1 MKNKGGSKMPK
12 DQLIERLQKIRHEL
26 DDISEN
32 NFSGFTL
39 KYCMGSILTEL
50 DTIITKLS
58 DDKLNVKSEDE
69 IEMTDEVDVAKYS
82 ALLQESYKRI
92 RTNEAKD
99 NSIEQKITNLNDK
112 LVEALQ
118 KMEDKKLIEREI
130 VNLNAKVV
138 ETLQKMRNERLIGK
152 LRGIGNH
159 LINIGET
166 AIKGDSQTKFLVIL
180 DHSVEATREINN
192 IILEIENE

>member
-1 MKNKGGSKMPK
+1 MKNKGGSKMSK

-26 DDISEN
+26 DGISEN
-32 NFSGFTL
+32 SFSGFTL
-39 KYCMGSILTEL
+39 YYMGPVLTEL
-50 DTIITKLS
+50 DTIITELS
-58 DDKLNVKSEDE
+58 GDKLNVKSEDK
-69 IEMTDEVDVAKYS
+69 IEMTDEADVAKYS

-166 AIKGDSQTKFLVIL
+166 AIKGDPQTKFLVIL
-180 DHSVEATREINN
+180 DQSVEATKEINN

>member
-1 MKNKGGSKMPK
+1 MPK

-26 DDISEN
+26 DVISEN
-32 NFSGFTL
+32 SFSGFTL

-69 IEMTDEVDVAKYS
+69 IEMTDEADVAKYS
-82 ALLQESYKRI
+82 ALLQESYKRMLK
-92 RTNEAKD
+92 NEAKD
-99 NSIEQKITNLNDK
+99 NSIEQKIADLNDK
-112 LVEALQ
+112 VVEILQ
-118 KMEDKKLIEREI
+118 KMK
-130 VNLNAKVV
+130 
-138 ETLQKMRNERLIGK
+138 NERLIRQ

-166 AIKGDSQTKFLVIL
+166 AIKGDPQTKFLDIVGQS
-180 DHSVEATREINN
+180 DEARREINN

>member
-1 MKNKGGSKMPK
+1 MKNKGGSKMSK

-32 NFSGFTL
+32 SFSGFTL
-39 KYCMGSILTEL
+39 YCMGPVLTEL
-50 DTIITKLS
+50 DTIITELS
-58 DDKLNVKSEDE
+58 GDKLNVKSEDE
-69 IEMTDEVDVAKYS
+69 IEMTDEADVAKYS
-82 ALLQESYKRI
+82 ALLQESYKRMMK
-92 RTNEAKD
+92 NEAKD
-99 NSIEQKITNLNDK
+99 NSIEQKIADLNDK

-130 VNLNAKVV
+130 IDLNAKVL
-138 ETLQKMRNERLIGK
+138 ETLQKMRNERLIRQ

-159 LINIGET
+159 LNNIGET
-166 AIKGDSQTKFLVIL
+166 AIKGDPQTKFLVIL
-180 DHSVEATREINN
+180 DQSVEATKEINN

>member
-1 MKNKGGSKMPK
+1 MKNKGGSKMSK

-26 DDISEN
+26 DGISEN
-32 NFSGFTL
+32 SFSGFTL
-39 KYCMGSILTEL
+39 YCMGPVLTEL
-50 DTIITKLS
+50 DTIITELS
-58 DDKLNVKSEDE
+58 GDKLNVKSEDE
-69 IEMTDEVDVAKYS
+69 IEMTDEADVAKYS

-166 AIKGDSQTKFLVIL
+166 AIKGDPQTKFRVIL
-180 DHSVEATREINN
+180 DQSVEATREINN

>member
-1 MKNKGGSKMPK
+1 MSK

-32 NFSGFTL
+32 SFSGFTL
-39 KYCMGSILTEL
+39 YCMGPVLTEL
-50 DTIITKLS
+50 DTIITELS
-58 DDKLNVKSEDE
+58 GDKLNVKSEDE
-69 IEMTDEVDVAKYS
+69 IEMTDEADVAKYS
-82 ALLQESYKRI
+82 ALLQESYKRMMK
-92 RTNEAKD
+92 NEAKD
-99 NSIEQKITNLNDK
+99 NSIEQKIADLNDK

-130 VNLNAKVV
+130 IDLNAKVL
-138 ETLQKMRNERLIGK
+138 ETLQKMRNERLIRQ

-159 LINIGET
+159 LDNIGET
-166 AIKGDSQTKFLVIL
+166 AIKGDPQTKFLVIL
-180 DHSVEATREINN
+180 DQSVEATKEINN

>member
-1 MKNKGGSKMPK
+1 MKNKGGSKMKK

-32 NFSGFTL
+32 SFSGFTL
-39 KYCMGSILTEL
+39 YCMGPVLTEL
-50 DTIITKLS
+50 DTIITELS
-58 DDKLNVKSEDE
+58 GDKLNVKSEDE
-69 IEMTDEVDVAKYS
+69 IEMTDEADVAKYS
-82 ALLQESYKRI
+82 ALLQESYKRMMK
-92 RTNEAKD
+92 NEAKD
-99 NSIEQKITNLNDK
+99 NSIEQKISDLNDK

-130 VNLNAKVV
+130 IDLNAKVV

-166 AIKGDSQTKFLVIL
+166 AIKGDPQTKFLVIL
-180 DHSVEATREINN
+180 DQSVEATREINN

>member
-1 MKNKGGSKMPK
+1 MSK

-26 DDISEN
+26 NDVSEN
-32 NFSGFTL
+32 SFSGFTL

-69 IEMTDEVDVAKYS
+69 IEMTDEADVAKYS
-82 ALLQESYKRI
+82 ALLQESYKRMMK
-92 RTNEAKD
+92 NEAKD
-99 NSIEQKITNLNDK
+99 NSIEQKIADLNDK

-130 VNLNAKVV
+130 VNINAKVV
-138 ETLQKMRNERLIGK
+138 ETLQKMRNERLIRQ
-152 LRGIGNH
+152 LREIGNH
-159 LINIGET
+159 LNNIGET
-166 AIKGDSQTKFLVIL
+166 AIKGDPQTKFLVIL
-180 DHSVEATREINN
+180 DQSVEATREINN

>member
-26 DDISEN
+26 DVISEN
-32 NFSGFTL
+32 SFSGFTL

-69 IEMTDEVDVAKYS
+69 IEMTDEADVAKYS
-82 ALLQESYKRI
+82 ALLQESYKRMLK
-92 RTNEAKD
+92 NEAKD
-99 NSIEQKITNLNDK
+99 NSIEQKIADLNDK
-112 LVEALQ
+112 VVEILQ
-118 KMEDKKLIEREI
+118 KMK
-130 VNLNAKVV
+130 
-138 ETLQKMRNERLIGK
+138 NERLIRQ

-166 AIKGDSQTKFLVIL
+166 AIKGDPQTKFLDIVGQS
-180 DHSVEATREINN
+180 DEARREINN

>member
-1 MKNKGGSKMPK
+1 MSK

-32 NFSGFTL
+32 GFSGFTM

-69 IEMTDEVDVAKYS
+69 IEMTDEADVAKYS
-82 ALLQESYKRI
+82 ALLQESYKRMLK
-92 RTNEAKD
+92 NEAKD
-99 NSIEQKITNLNDK
+99 NSIEQKIADLNDK
-112 LVEALQ
+112 VVEILQ
-118 KMEDKKLIEREI
+118 KMK
-130 VNLNAKVV
+130 
-138 ETLQKMRNERLIGK
+138 NERLIGK
-152 LRGIGNH
+152 LRGICNH
-159 LINIGET
+159 LNNISAT
-166 AIKGDSQTKFLVIL
+166 AIKGDPQTKFLDIL
-180 DHSVEATREINN
+180 GQSDEARREINN

>member
-1 MKNKGGSKMPK
+1 MKNKGGSKMSK
-12 DQLIERLQKIRHEL
+12 DQLIERLQKIRHDL
-26 DDISEN
+26 DNISEN
-32 NFSGFTL
+32 GFSGFTL
-39 KYCMGSILTEL
+39 YSMGPVLIEL
-50 DTIITKLS
+50 DTIITELS
-58 DDKLNVKSEDE
+58 GDKLNVKSEDE
-69 IEMTDEVDVAKYS
+69 ADVANYS
-82 ALLQESYKRI
+82 ALLQESYKRMSK
-92 RTNEAKD
+92 NEAKD
-99 NSIEQKITNLNDK
+99 NSIEQKIEDLNDK

-159 LINIGET
+159 LNNIGET
-166 AIKGDSQTKFLVIL
+166 AIKGDPQTKFLVIL
-180 DHSVEATREINN
+180 DQSVEATREINN